1 MSYESKIDTTYQ
13 RLLDY
18 LRENESR
25 GSLTLTEIQ
34 KALGFDHHQKVTH
47 RLKNL
52 EKRWYIRKNADTGGY
67 RVFDVPVSDTVAIPV
82 YGAAL
87 CGNKGGAVVDE
98 YPEETMTFPT
108 SLLWGASS
116 DWSDY
121 FFVKA
126 KWDSM
131 LPYIEDGDLVL
142 IKKYTMW
149 RETDKKVLVAHN
161 GVLKVK
167 IVQHNNGSYF
177 LFSANA
183 EKLEILRTDD
193 VSVIGYVTKVVKDL

>member
-1 MSYESKIDTTYQ
+1 MSSSKIDTSYQ
-13 RLLDY
+13 LLLDY
-18 LRENESR
+18 LKEHQARW
-25 GSLTLTEIQ
+25 SLTVTEIQ
-34 KALGFDHHQKVTH
+34 KSLWFDHHQKVTH

-52 EKRWYIRKNADTGGY
+52 EKRWYIRKNLETGGY
-67 RVFDVPVSDTVAIPV
+67 TVFDVPVSDTIAIPV
-82 YGAAL
+82 YGSAL

-108 SLLWGASS
+108 SILGSSS
-116 DWSDY
+116 DERSDY

-126 KWDSM
+126 KGESM

-149 RETDKKVLVAHN
+149 READKKVLVAHN

-183 EKLEILRTDD
+183 EKLEILSTDD
-193 VSVIGYVTKVVKDL
+193 VSVIGYVAKVIKDM